1 MRMSIRSNGGFVDY
15 SAKISYNT
23 LGGIDMNDRIIA
35 VKSAAPVRYAVIF
48 YIIAAAL
55 VVAAVLCATLTAYP
69 AILALP
75 AVFAALFA
83 AAGIYFTVTYAALPY
98 ALITYDGEKLA
109 FYSGGKFIRV
119 SPDNID
125 EQGGQS
131 FGSGYACSKCNTS
144 SANSGYS
151 FGEYSAKT
159 SDGQTVRVKW
169 CRDIADVTRAVA
181 TIVLDAKEKSG
192 KLKA

>member
-1 MRMSIRSNGGFVDY
+1 M
-15 SAKISYNT
+15 SYNGF
-23 LGGIDMNDRIIA
+23 GGIDMTDRVIA

-48 YIIAAAL
+48 YIFAAAL

-69 AILALP
+69 AMLVLP

-83 AAGIYFTVTYAALPY
+83 ATGIYFTATYAKLPY
-98 ALITYDGEKLA
+98 ALITYDGEMLA
-109 FYSGGKFIRV
+109 FYSSGKYTKV
-119 SPDNID
+119 SPDNIA

-144 SANSGYS
+144 TANSGYS
-151 FGEYSAKT
+151 FGEYTAKT
-159 SDGQTVRVKW
+159 ADGQAIRVKW
-169 CRDIADVTRAVA
+169 CKDISDVTRAVA